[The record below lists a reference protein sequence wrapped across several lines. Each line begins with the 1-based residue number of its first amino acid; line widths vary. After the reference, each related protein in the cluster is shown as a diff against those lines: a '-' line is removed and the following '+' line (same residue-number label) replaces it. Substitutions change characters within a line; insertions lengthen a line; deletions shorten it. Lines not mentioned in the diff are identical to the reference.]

1 MKREGDIRRPAGV
14 LFMGTYPPRECGI
27 ATFTKDLT
35 DAVAENISPQV
46 SCEILAMND
55 NGSNVYNY
63 PKNVI
68 HQINDRDVN
77 EYIKAARIV
86 NRMDHI
92 KLVNIQHEFGI
103 FGNNYGIN
111 LLAFLKELNKPA
123 IITLHSILPSPN
135 DDLKHVVQEL
145 AENSDA
151 FVVMAEMGREI
162 LRNDYEIQNEI
173 FFIPHGIP
181 FVPFESSVHEKKNLG
196 YQNRIVLSS
205 FGMMNRG
212 KGYEH
217 VIESLP
223 SVIEKFPNLLYL
235 IVGETHPIVR
245 KHEGEE
251 YRNYLGKRIKSLGLQ
266 DHVKF
271 YNKYIKLHEIIK
283 YLKAT
288 DIYISSSLDPNQITS
303 GTLSYAMGAGRAVIS
318 TPFLHAKELVNGD
331 RGKLVEFGN
340 PDSFTDA
347 IGTILEDRNLK
358 KRMAMNAY
366 HYTRAMTWPNV
377 ALAYEKVFEKYM
389 RMPEWRKNRIPE
401 IKFSHLINLTDN
413 FGVVQF
419 AQNFEPNLRYGYTT
433 DDISRALVAC
443 CMCHEKSS
451 DSSKLHLIK
460 TYLNYIKYVQDRK
473 GRFYNF
479 VNRNKKVNSKRW
491 SDDAHGRALWGLG
504 YTMSTQ
510 KVPEEH
516 REESR
521 EMFDKAMP
529 FVEDISSPRAM
540 AFTILGSYFYNNSFP
555 SRSKRTLIKNL
566 ANNLVLMYNENQN
579 HDWQWFEDSLTYD
592 NSRIPEALFYAYLT
606 TGDEKYLNI
615 AKITLDF
622 LSSVSFHNGVF
633 MPVGQRGWFKKGEEK
648 ATFDQQPVDVGA
660 MVQTLVLAN
669 NITRERKY
677 ADKASRAFNW
687 FLGKNILNQVI
698 YDNNTGGCYDGIGQE
713 CININQGAEST
724 ISYLLARLS
733 MENMGRGKVVC

>member
-1 MKREGDIRRPAGV
+1 MKKESEARRPTGV

-27 ATFTKDLT
+27 ATFTRDLT
-35 DAVAENISPQV
+35 DAIARNISPQV

-55 NGSNVYNY
+55 NGSNIYNY

-77 EYIKAARIV
+77 EYVKAARIV

-92 KLVNIQHEFGI
+92 KIINIQHEFGI
-103 FGNNYGIN
+103 FGEDYGIN
-111 LLAFLKELNKPA
+111 LLAFLKELNKPVV
-123 IITLHSILPSPN
+123 ITFHSILPEPE
-135 DDLKHVVQEL
+135 DELKKVVQEL

-151 FVVMAEMGREI
+151 FIVMAETGREI
-162 LRNDYEIQNEI
+162 LRNDYEIQNDI

-181 FVPFESSVHEKKNLG
+181 FIPLENSAHEKKNLG
-196 YQNRIVLSS
+196 YKNKIILSS
-205 FGMMNRG
+205 FGMMSRG
-212 KGYEH
+212 KGYEQ
-217 VIESLP
+217 VIEALP
-223 SVIEKFPNLLYL
+223 SVVEKFPNLLYL
-235 IVGETHPIVR
+235 IIGETHPKIR

-251 YRNYLGKRIKSLGLQ
+251 YRNYLGKKIKKLGLQ

-288 DIYISSSLDPNQITS
+288 DVYISSSRDPNQITS

-331 RGKLVEFGN
+331 RGKLVEFEN
-340 PDSFTDA
+340 PDSFAKA
-347 IGTILEDRNLK
+347 INTILGDHNLR

-389 RMPEWRKNRIPE
+389 KMPEWRNNRIPE

-419 AQNFEPNLRYGYTT
+419 AQNFEPNLKYGYTT

-443 CMCHEKSS
+443 CMCHEKSN

-473 GRFYNF
+473 GRFHNF
-479 VNRNKKVNSKRW
+479 VNRNKKVNSRRW

-521 EMFDKAMP
+521 EMFDKATP
-529 FVEDISSPRAM
+529 FVEDISSSRAM
-540 AFTILGSYFYNNSFP
+540 AFTILGSHFYNRSFP
-555 SRSKRTLIKNL
+555 SRSKRVLVKNL
-566 ANNLVLMYNENQN
+566 ADNLVSMYNENHS

-592 NSRIPEALFYAYLT
+592 NSRLPEALFYAYLT
-606 TGDEKYLNI
+606 TGDEKHLEI
-615 AKITLDF
+615 AKLTLDF
-622 LSSVSFHNGVF
+622 LSSVSFNNGVF
-633 MPVGQRGWFKKGEEK
+633 MPIGQEGWFKKGEQK
-648 ATFDQQPVDVGA
+648 STFDQQPVDVGA
-660 MVQTLVLAN
+660 MVQTLVLAS
-669 NITRERKY
+669 NITKEKKY
-677 ADKASRAFNW
+677 SDNASRAFNW

-698 YDNNTGGCYDGIGQE
+698 YDDNTGGCYDGIGQE

-733 MENMGRGKVVC
+733 IENMGRGKVVC